1 MKIKEDNCPDL
12 SETPETE
19 EGDLCDV
26 IEDYI
31 DPNSSSDTPG
41 RVADAEGGGGGIP
54 DETGMM
60 DSALERLAANRRNPP
75 AGGFNSGT
83 MRGDDDEFLA

>member
-19 EGDLCDV
+19 DLCDV

-41 RVADAEGGGGGIP
+41 RVADAEGGAGGEEG
-54 DETGMM
+54 
-60 DSALERLAANRRNPP
+60 ALERLAANRRNPP